1 MLHPRDI
8 AVTLAA
14 RDATAVMRL
23 VAEMDEPRKD
33 IDALP
38 RNGFTR
44 LPVGADLADFGVLD
58 IDDAVAA
65 HAAFNRRNAGK
76 WRASRRGMTEVAA
89 QLVVGGMDEMAEI
102 NRLCGRVGFRCGGP
116 PSRDEQQHQG
126 ADNGPRRA
134 PITLTIHKID
144 R

>member
-44 LPVGADLADFGVLD
+44 LPVGADLAEFGVLD

-65 HAAFNRRNAGK
+65 HAATRTQPRINQG
-76 WRASRRGMTEVAA
+76 RAERGFMESA
-89 QLVVGGMDEMAEI
+89 
-102 NRLCGRVGFRCGGP
+102 R
-116 PSRDEQQHQG
+116 
-126 ADNGPRRA
+126 
-134 PITLTIHKID
+134 
-144 R
+144 